1 MLRQRVFCL
10 NNSFKVVKPIATQE
24 LLINEEIR
32 DKEVRLI
39 DEKGKQLG
47 IVKIEHAL
55 RIADEKELDLVKIV
69 PNANPPVCKIMDYG
83 KARFEQ
89 IKREK
94 EQRRNQTVVE
104 TKEIRLSST
113 IDTHDMEVKAKAC
126 VKFLKSGNKV
136 KASIRF
142 RGRQISHGSVG
153 LDVMNAFY
161 EMVRDPMPKI
171 KTHRGAAKRFSF
183 TKSGKIKRGKAY
195 KSHILTK
202 KTTKRTRNLRKIG
215 YIAEEEVSKISKLIP
230 YKR

>member
-39 DEKGKQLG
+39 DEKGEQLG

-55 RIADEKELDLVKIV
+55 RNAD
-69 PNANPPVCKIMDYG
+69 
-83 KARFEQ
+83 
-89 IKREK
+89 

-161 EMVRDPMPKI
+161 EMVRDYAVIERPAKQEGRNMAMILAPKP
-171 KTHRGAAKRFSF
+171 AAK
-183 TKSGKIKRGKAY
+183 
-195 KSHILTK
+195 
-202 KTTKRTRNLRKIG
+202 N
-215 YIAEEEVSKISKLIP
+215 
-230 YKR
+230 